1 MRLRPGATTTALE
14 RKAAQFDSIGDM
26 ALAISIRCAQQV
38 KILPPGLLP
47 SARYAS
53 TKAADSFMA
62 ELEASG
68 FTPTDIKKICTKHP
82 SMLSKH
88 WTPAARKQKI
98 ELLKRIEEQ
107 EAAKALETKSENK
120 ASSV

>member
-1 MRLRPGATTTALE
+1 MT
-14 RKAAQFDSIGDM
+14 
-26 ALAISIRCAQQV
+26 
-38 KILPPGLLP
+38 
-47 SARYAS
+47 
-53 TKAADSFMA
+53 

-98 ELLKRIEEQ
+98 ELLKRIDEQ
-107 EAAKALETKSENK
+107 EKIKAGEGTNMKKPPPL
-120 ASSV
+120 